1 MAQAIGNNKP
11 NSYRLISV
19 VISNNEGNQVDISNL
34 VDSFELTESIYQMFL
49 TGSMTIIDNINI
61 FNRINIT
68 GQEYVRLH
76 FSGVQGNEEEVPED
90 EQINQVFR
98 IFNVSNYGRD
108 TSENLSNVIYKLDF
122 CSPLL
127 YEARTKRIS
136 RVYRGKSGDILN
148 KICKEELNFVEP
160 EGGRGGASND
170 LKPRVKGGQELGNF
184 FSVFDSNVGDV
195 SGFLCPNW
203 SVHKTLEWL
212 RDNTSDETNQPY
224 GDSYYFYQTALNGFR
239 FCNIDTMKNIVYLD
253 GEVEFSPRDGSH
265 SNTGN
270 YDYSKGVGNDIL
282 SYNKVNLYDTLLGHQ
297 SGLYAGTVHS
307 YDTVTKTITVIP
319 SQFTQQFEIENNQY
333 KKAISVAP
341 PFRLGAENI
350 RIPDDGGVEGE
361 EMDAAQTALNGDP
374 ITERFGA
381 SVSFNYNVPFTFSNK
396 AEDVGNSITSGGSH
410 VKYNRDRVERLFE
423 SNRVNIQISGRTNI
437 SAGMLIHVDIPQP
450 TPVGGEKDE
459 LQHNGKLL
467 IESITWKG
475 TRDELEV
482 QLSCTTDGH
491 QVNPD
496 TFEGQTL
503 DSQY

>member
-1 MAQAIGNNKP
+1 MAQSIGNNQP

-19 VISNNEGNQVDISNL
+19 VISNNEGNQIDVSNL
-34 VDSFELTESIYQMFL
+34 VDSFSITESIYQMFL
-49 TGSMTIIDNINI
+49 TGSITIVDNMNI
-61 FNRINIT
+61 FNRLNIT
-68 GQEYVRLH
+68 GQEYIRIH
-76 FSGVQGNEEEVPED
+76 FSGVQGNEEEVPDD

-98 IFNVSNYGRD
+98 IFNVALYGRD
-108 TSENLSNVIYKLDF
+108 TSEDLSRVIYKLDF

-148 KICKEELNFVEP
+148 IICKEELNFNDVEK
-160 EGGRGGASND
+160 G
-170 LKPRVKGGQELGNF
+170 LKPRVKGGQELGNY
-184 FSVFDSNVGDV
+184 FSVFDSDVGDV

-203 SVHKTLEWL
+203 SVYKCLEWL
-212 RDNTSDETNQPY
+212 RDNTSDETNQPF

-239 FCNIDTMKNIVYLD
+239 FCNVDTMQNIVYLD
-253 GEVEFSPRDGSH
+253 GAVEFSPRDGSIAL
-265 SNTGN
+265 SEN

-282 SYNKVNLYDTLLGHQ
+282 SYNKENLYDALLGH
-297 SGLYAGTVHS
+297 SGGLYAGTVHS
-307 YDTVTKTITVIP
+307 YDTVTKMITVIP
-319 SQFTQQFEIENNQY
+319 SQFTQQFDMEGGEY
-333 KKAISVAP
+333 KKGISVAP

-350 RIPDDGGVEGE
+350 RIPDDGGADGE
-361 EMDAAQTALNGDP
+361 VMGAAQTAINGDP

-381 SVSFNYNVPFTFSNK
+381 AVSFGYNVPFTFSNK

-410 VKYNRDRVERLFE
+410 VKFNRARVEKLFE
-423 SNRVNIQISGRTNI
+423 LNRINVQISGRTNI

-450 TPVGGEKDE
+450 TTVGGERDE

-467 IESITWKG
+467 VESITWTG
-475 TRDELEV
+475 TRDGLEI

-496 TFEGQTL
+496 TFEGMEL